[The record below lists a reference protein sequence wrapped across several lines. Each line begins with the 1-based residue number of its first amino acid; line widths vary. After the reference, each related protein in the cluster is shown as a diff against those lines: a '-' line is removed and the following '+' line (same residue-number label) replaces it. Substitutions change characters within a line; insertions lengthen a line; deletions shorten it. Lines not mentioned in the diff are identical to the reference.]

1 MNIGLVIENRPPA
14 GAHDKDRLATAAFH
28 HEEENRTMKSPIV
41 WPLGIVCA
49 VGLMSGCGGSDNVPI
64 ITPPGAPVAMADD
77 QRTPESDALT
87 SEEAT
92 LVSQADSEPDP
103 TPLPDL

>member
-1 MNIGLVIENRPPA
+1 
-14 GAHDKDRLATAAFH
+14 
-28 HEEENRTMKSPIV
+28 MKSTIF
-41 WPLGIVCA
+41 WPLGVVCA

-64 ITPPGAPVAMADD
+64 ITPNGPTASADD

-92 LVSQADSEPDP
+92 LVSQANSEPDQ

>member
-1 MNIGLVIENRPPA
+1 
-14 GAHDKDRLATAAFH
+14 
-28 HEEENRTMKSPIV
+28 MKSSIV
-41 WPLGIVCA
+41 WPLGVVCA

-64 ITPPGAPVAMADD
+64 ITPPGTPVATADD
-77 QRTPESDALT
+77 QRTLESDALT

-103 TPLPDL
+103 APKTDL

>member
-1 MNIGLVIENRPPA
+1 
-14 GAHDKDRLATAAFH
+14 
-28 HEEENRTMKSPIV
+28 MKSSIV
-41 WPLGIVCA
+41 WPLGVVCA
-49 VGLMSGCGGSDNVPI
+49 VGLMSGCGGNDNVPI
-64 ITPPGAPVAMADD
+64 ITPNGPTASADD

-103 TPLPDL
+103 APKADL

>member
-1 MNIGLVIENRPPA
+1 
-14 GAHDKDRLATAAFH
+14 
-28 HEEENRTMKSPIV
+28 MKSRIYSS
-41 WPLGIVCA
+41 LGFVFT
-49 VGLMSGCGGSDNVPI
+49 VGLLSGCGGNDNVPI
-64 ITPPGAPVAMADD
+64 ITPNSPTASAED

-92 LVSQADSEPDP
+92 LVSQASSEPDP

>member
-1 MNIGLVIENRPPA
+1 
-14 GAHDKDRLATAAFH
+14 
-28 HEEENRTMKSPIV
+28 MKSSTV
-41 WPLGIVCA
+41 WPLGVVCA

-64 ITPPGAPVAMADD
+64 VTPPGAPAASADD
-77 QRTPESDALT
+77 LRTLESDALT

-103 TPLPDL
+103 TPRTDL

>member
-1 MNIGLVIENRPPA
+1 
-14 GAHDKDRLATAAFH
+14 
-28 HEEENRTMKSPIV
+28 MKSSIV
-41 WPLGIVCA
+41 WPLGVVCA

-64 ITPPGAPVAMADD
+64 ITSPGAPVATADD
-77 QRTPESDALT
+77 QRTLESDALT

-103 TPLPDL
+103 APKADL

>member
-1 MNIGLVIENRPPA
+1 MTSRMLLSLGL
-14 GAHDKDRLATAAFH
+14 
-28 HEEENRTMKSPIV
+28 
-41 WPLGIVCA
+41 VCA
-49 VGLMSGCGGSDNVPI
+49 VGLMSGCGGNDNVPI
-64 ITPPGAPVAMADD
+64 IPPSSPTASADD

-103 TPLPDL
+103 APKADL

>member
-1 MNIGLVIENRPPA
+1 
-14 GAHDKDRLATAAFH
+14 
-28 HEEENRTMKSPIV
+28 MKSSIV
-41 WPLGIVCA
+41 WPLGVVCA
-49 VGLMSGCGGSDNVPI
+49 VGLMSGCGGNDNVPI
-64 ITPPGAPVAMADD
+64 ITPPGPTASADD

-103 TPLPDL
+103 APRTDL

>member
-1 MNIGLVIENRPPA
+1 
-14 GAHDKDRLATAAFH
+14 
-28 HEEENRTMKSPIV
+28 MKSSIV
-41 WPLGIVCA
+41 WPLGVVCA

-64 ITPPGAPVAMADD
+64 ITPNGPVASADD
-77 QRTPESDALT
+77 QRTSESDALT

-103 TPLPDL
+103 APKTDL